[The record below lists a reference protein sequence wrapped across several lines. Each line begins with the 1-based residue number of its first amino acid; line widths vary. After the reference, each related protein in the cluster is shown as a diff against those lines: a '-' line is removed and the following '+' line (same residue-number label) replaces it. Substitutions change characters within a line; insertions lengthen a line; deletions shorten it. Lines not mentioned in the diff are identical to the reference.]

1 MIQVSVK
8 DEGIGLSEQEVRDVF
23 NTSFKTRNAESK
35 SLNPYGNGIGLSFCK
50 KICQSLDGDISCSSK
65 LGQGSDFIFTM
76 KAIGCE
82 AFQQGADINSSYPD
96 SPNNNQEEPAVAQL
110 SLFDESN
117 DDLLDEDLEP
127 LQSER

>member
-1 MIQVSVK
+1 
-8 DEGIGLSEQEVRDVF
+8 
-23 NTSFKTRNAESK
+23 
-35 SLNPYGNGIGLSFCK
+35 
-50 KICQSLDGDISCSSK
+50 
-65 LGQGSDFIFTM
+65 M